1 MESQTIEFEGS
12 GGVTLI
18 ADAWGD
24 PDADP
29 ILFMHG
35 GGQTRHSWGGAAEL
49 LAGKGWRTLAS
60 ISAAT
65 AIAAGPPTATMKPSI
80 SWPTSTPC

>member
-24 PDADP
+24 PVGYAPPPAPPQLAPLSSLPVVLGERRASLPP
-29 ILFMHG
+29 IPAGLG
-35 GGQTRHSWGGAAEL
+35 LGDRSSSRDYSPTR
-49 LAGKGWRTLAS
+49 T
-60 ISAAT
+60 
-65 AIAAGPPTATMKPSI
+65 PPRRF
-80 SWPTSTPC
+80 

>member
-35 GGQTRHSWGGAAEL
+35 GGQTRHSWGGAA
-49 LAGKGWRTLAS
+49 
-60 ISAAT
+60 
-65 AIAAGPPTATMKPSI
+65 
-80 SWPTSTPC
+80 